1 VKILLKHRKIKKEL
15 EDYCGLDTEGMRMIV
30 DKLRGIIKQVD

>member
-1 VKILLKHRKIKKEL
+1 MKLKIKKDL

-30 DKLRGIIKQVD
+30 EKLIKVAK

>member
-1 VKILLKHRKIKKEL
+1 MKLKIKKDL

-30 DKLRGIIKQVD
+30 EKLEEMVRKG